1 MPESLIPFRPFAG
14 FTSRATPIALCGLM
28 LLLASSLPRA
38 QSGGPV
44 SLSTLDV
51 AHVEPFDTLAPA
63 GSSSEL
69 PAGWAISEAGA
80 NANGSYTAGTGSSNA
95 GDTYSFGAA
104 SSSDR
109 ALGGLQSSNLNPTFG
124 AAFTNNTGAVIS
136 ALDVSYT
143 GEQWRLGATGRQ
155 DRLDF
160 QYSLDATGLGNG
172 TWVDVNELDFNGPIT
187 SGATGAL
194 DGNAAAN
201 RTAIAHTIAG
211 LAIPAGAT
219 FWVRW
224 TDFNASGAD
233 DGLAVDDFSITP
245 RATGPAT
252 SPAGVGAASPS
263 TVLRGDATLLTVTVT
278 PGANPASTGLTVTA
292 DLTPIG
298 GAAAQP
304 LFDDASHGDVTAGD
318 LVFSFAATV
327 PAATAAGLK
336 ELAVGITDAEARTG
350 PATITLTVTA
360 PGPPTVVLTAAA
372 TAYTQDFNTLATA
385 GTANDALPVG
395 WFLVETGGGARDN
408 ERYAADTGASNTGDT
423 YSYGAA
429 GAPERAL
436 GTLRS
441 ATLVPVIGAAFTNDT
456 GALITAL
463 EISYTGE
470 QWRLGTAGREDR
482 LAFQYS
488 LDASSLSDG
497 TWTAVAA
504 LDFVTSST
512 TGTAGPR
519 DGNAAE
525 YRTPLAHTVAGLAV
539 APGAAFWIR
548 WVDLD
553 APGADDGLA
562 VDDFSITPNPRPR
575 VAISQVYGGG
585 GNSGATLRRDFIE
598 IFNRGA
604 VAADLTGWSV
614 QYASAAGAGSWQKTD
629 LPPVVLQPGQYFLV
643 AEAAGTGGTQ
653 DLPAPDVIGTI
664 AMSGTAGKVALLS
677 TQVTASG
684 ACPAVDLTIDLV
696 GYGAANC
703 AETGPTPAL
712 TNSTAALRNGAGCV
726 DTGHNALDFTVG
738 APLPRNT
745 SSPLNTCGGGTAPT
759 LVTAA
764 TPNPAFA
771 GESVL
776 IAAVIT
782 PGTGPDSTGLTVTA
796 DLSAIGGGAAQ
807 PLFDDGTSGDVVVA
821 GDLTFAVLT
830 SVPVATA
837 PGSKVIE
844 VTVGDAQGRS
854 RTAEVVLAVVA
865 EPTCAATHQ
874 ISAIQGNGAMSP
886 LAGQTVTSEGIV
898 YAVRANGFF
907 MQMAAGDGDP
917 ATSDGVFVFT
927 STAPPAAVA
936 VGNLVCVTGGVAEF
950 VPPSDPFQAPLTEI
964 VSPVVVRLSS
974 GNPLP
979 AATAIT
985 AAATSGTAAEIAA
998 RLEALEGMR
1007 VSVASLTVVGPTARS
1022 GGINEAAATLVSSGV
1037 FYGVVTGVPRPFR
1050 EAGIDIAD
1058 PVPACAAGGACA
1070 IPRFD
1075 GNPERLRIVSTGLG
1089 GARIDVPA
1097 GAIVT
1102 DLVGPLD
1109 YAFRA
1114 YSILPETTP
1123 AVTDTVVVQPV
1134 PAAHPQEITVA
1145 SLNMLRFFDDQND
1158 PDFTGSEPVL
1168 TAAAWE
1174 RRLTKASRTIREVLR
1189 TPDIIGVVEM
1199 ENQAALDALAARLNA
1214 DAVAA
1219 GAGDPGYVG
1228 SLVTGNDVGGIDVGV
1243 LWKAGRFVSV
1253 AVEQVGKDA
1262 TFANPNTGALELLND
1277 RPPLVVRA
1285 LATRPSGQPLD
1296 LIVVVNHLRSLNG
1309 IDSPEPQA
1317 GCLSGAPCTLGARV
1331 RAKRQAQAEYLAQ
1344 LVADLQAAQ
1353 PAAKILL
1360 VGDFNAF
1367 EVNDGYVDVIGTVTG
1382 APAPPEQVVVASPDL
1397 VDPDL
1402 TNLQA
1407 WLPPDQRYSYTFDG
1421 NAQTLD
1427 HALASA
1433 GLMPWVSRFAY
1444 GRSNADFPEILFNT
1458 AGPARLS
1465 DHDGSVTYI
1474 ATGAPRITGRIV
1486 GKAGRAATVDLEIAN
1501 TGGGI
1506 AFDVTIGQLIFRT
1519 LSGAGTV
1526 TTSTPAPIAIGRLN
1540 PGEART
1546 IRLSLT
1552 VPASVTRF
1560 SITENGTLFDSTG
1573 ALLRYSAAQSVI
1585 P

>member
-1 MPESLIPFRPFAG
+1 MPESLIPFRPFAR

-304 LFDDASHGDVTAGD
+304 LFDDASHGDVTAGGRGGRPEGTRCRD
-318 LVFSFAATV
+318 HRRRGAHRPGNHHAHGDCPGSADGGAHSRCDRLH
-327 PAATAAGLK
+327 AGLQH
-336 ELAVGITDAEARTG
+336 AGDGRHRQRRPARGLVPRRDGRRRARQRALRGRHRRLEHRRHVQLRRRRRAGTG
-350 PATITLTVTA
+350 PGHA
-360 PGPPTVVLTAAA
+360 PQRHAGPGDRRGVHQRHGRPHH
-372 TAYTQDFNTLATA
+372 
-385 GTANDALPVG
+385 GP
-395 WFLVETGGGARDN
+395 RDQLY
-408 ERYAADTGASNTGDT
+408 R
-423 YSYGAA
+423 
-429 GAPERAL
+429 R
-436 GTLRS
+436 
-441 ATLVPVIGAAFTNDT
+441 
-456 GALITAL
+456 
-463 EISYTGE
+463 
-470 QWRLGTAGREDR
+470 
-482 LAFQYS
+482 
-488 LDASSLSDG
+488 
-497 TWTAVAA
+497 AVAA
-504 LDFVTSST
+504 GHGRTRGSSRLPVQPRRVEPERRDVDRRGRPRLRDALDHRHGGPARRQRRGVPHA
-512 TGTAGPR
+512 AGPHR
-519 DGNAAE
+519 RRPG
-525 YRTPLAHTVAGLAV
+525 R
-539 APGAAFWIR
+539 GAAFWIR

-614 QYASAAGAGSWQKTD
+614 QYASAAGTGSWQKTH

-807 PLFDDGTSGDVVVA
+807 PLFDDGTSGDVVA

-898 YAVRANGFF
+898 YAVRPNGFF

-1407 WLPPDQRYSYTFDG
+1407 LLPPDQRYSYTFDG

-1552 VPASVTRF
+1552 VPAGVTRF